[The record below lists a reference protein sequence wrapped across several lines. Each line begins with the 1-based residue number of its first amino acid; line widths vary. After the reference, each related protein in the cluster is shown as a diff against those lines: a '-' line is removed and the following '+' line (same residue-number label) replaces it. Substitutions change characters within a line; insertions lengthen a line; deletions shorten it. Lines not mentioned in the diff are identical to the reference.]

1 VDVAD
6 GLVDRREE
14 LDGLLQVTLALTAM
28 PGKILCVAE
37 KNSIAKAVAEHL
49 SGGHFQTVS
58 GLFIRFENEPCF
70 QLNFVQGK
78 YWQSLHQELFLH
90 V

>member
-1 VDVAD
+1 VDVED
-6 GLVDRREE
+6 GLIDRREK
-14 LDGLLQVTLALTAM
+14 LDGLLHVILALTAM

-49 SGGHFQTVS
+49 SGGHFQIVS
-58 GLFIRFENEPCF
+58 GLFIRFENEPCL